1 MLYKTISKGTISKWI
16 DGKTNKG
23 WSAVTMKNVAHRHTL
38 AGSGQLGILVKHLE
52 IVKEIKAQLHGL
64 RTSGLAVNVL
74 IAHSIMLAIIKHQA
88 PDLLIKFKCSE
99 VGVLVIIC

>member
-16 DGKTNKG
+16 DGETKRG
-23 WSAVTMKNVAHRHTL
+23 WSAVTMKNVAHRHAL
-38 AGSGQLGILVKHLE
+38 AGSGQLGILAKHPE

-64 RTSGLAVNVL
+64 HTSGLAVHVL
-74 IAHSIMLAIIKHQA
+74 ITRSIMLVIIEHRA

-99 VGVLVIIC
+99 VSVIVIIC